1 MRSILAVVVC
11 TALLMFCPE
20 RSFGQQMFEN
30 FEGQPVTIEQYFD
43 GEHWLV
49 VVIWSF
55 RCPICQKELPTYADL
70 ARRQQ
75 SGSFIVI
82 GLSIDGQEGFGGAW
96 ALLEELG
103 NDFKSLIGEADGVAD
118 FVLSHSRQPFRG
130 TPTIMIF
137 NPSGILVAFQGG
149 PVPVDS
155 IEGFIA
161 QRSN

>member
-1 MRSILAVVVC
+1 MPNCR
-11 TALLMFCPE
+11 
-20 RSFGQQMFEN
+20 
-30 FEGQPVTIEQYFD
+30 
-43 GEHWLV
+43 
-49 VVIWSF
+49 
-55 RCPICQKELPTYADL
+55 KELPTYVDL

-75 SGSFIVI
+75 SGSFTVI

-118 FVLSHSRQPFRG
+118 FDLSHSRQPFRG
-130 TPTIMIF
+130 TPTIMII

-149 PVPVDS
+149 LVPVDS
-155 IEGFIA
+155 IEVFIA

>member
-11 TALLMFCPE
+11 KALLMFCSE

-30 FEGQPVTIEQYFD
+30 FEGQPVTIEPYFD
-43 GEHWLV
+43 GEHWPV

-55 RCPICQKELPTYADL
+55 RCPICQKELPTYVDL

-75 SGSFIVI
+75 SGSFTVI

-103 NDFKSLIGEADGVAD
+103 NDFKSLIGEADG
-118 FVLSHSRQPFRG
+118 LQISTCP
-130 TPTIMIF
+130 
-137 NPSGILVAFQGG
+137 
-149 PVPVDS
+149 
-155 IEGFIA
+155 IA
-161 QRSN
+161 VSLFGVHPL

>member
-75 SGSFIVI
+75 SGRFIVI

-103 NDFKSLIGEADGVAD
+103 NDFKSLIGKQTGLQISSCPIAVSLFGVHP
-118 FVLSHSRQPFRG
+118 L
-130 TPTIMIF
+130 
-137 NPSGILVAFQGG
+137 
-149 PVPVDS
+149 
-155 IEGFIA
+155 
-161 QRSN
+161 